1 MPDLDPKEYTVGS
14 SSMVMGCDSYTKS
27 DEIQDNEVVMAMNC
41 VCRGGIYQTRP
52 GTKSLYCLPKG
63 NLQGFTLFTPDN
75 GVAQQVAAV
84 DGVIYVSPAPFTAWR
99 RLKNVQF
106 SPASKYIAWT
116 VTLKSVTINNAGEIV
131 TLANPYSILI
141 MQDGVTRA
149 AYWDGGNSGHL
160 NPSSPPDVTDDTV
173 VPGYNQT
180 PVGLWSIWSGNRLWV
195 SRGNQ
200 IFSGDIG
207 DPISFTETLYL
218 NEGRAFYLS
227 GPCTGM
233 IELPADS
240 SGAKGFIAFTEK
252 DGTLFQSNIQDRT
265 TWLATPLFQNT
276 ILPNVGCVAPR
287 SLITQYGLNWW
298 FAPRGFTNLNAAFR
312 QNLSSRIDYQDNEM
326 FASKAYL
333 GPDLSQICAGFY
345 ENYTMVSVPSG
356 DVLNRHTWVLDQAP
370 FEGNANAWPGY
381 WTGWRP
387 VEWGMGLVNGSSRIF
402 FASKDYDGNNR
413 VWEAMQ
419 QEKTDNGCRITS
431 FLQLK
436 EHAAGN
442 LYQKRYD
449 WSKLFLSQIYGE
461 VDLAV
466 YVAST
471 KGGFQLQKNFH
482 IVASEGQI
490 FDNVSYSDQ
499 GPLMVGN
506 RVQTRTIKTTTNQED
521 NDCNRCGVES
531 VEGNMIDYA
540 FSNLLVWSGQMGV
553 KAYQMFF
560 HDEPE
565 RLDGDCEEDEVA
577 PRTLNEAGCS
587 ALEIFVDGQV
597 FKQYTAIAEGAAFTS
612 DGRDIYI
619 RQSSVSVISD
629 ANAKDLAECAVQQ
642 TVNALSGREL
652 EGGVYGTDEA
662 IIGQNTY
669 VVIDGIRVSCPEIT
683 SQPESQSI
691 FAGDGTS
698 FSVGTLAVD
707 AIYRWQ
713 KSTDSGVNWSDISD
727 DATYS
732 GADST
737 TLTVTDA
744 QLAMDGIEYRLIV
757 SHASC
762 RSLVSDSA
770 TLSVAN
776 PCEGVVNWTARTP
789 PSTTWI
795 KVVWADTLN
804 LFVAIKQN
812 SVANSIMTSPDGITW
827 TQRSQPTTGS
837 PFWDDLT
844 WSSHLGL
851 LVAVAES
858 GTSRVMTSTDG
869 INWTLR
875 TAANA
880 SPWKRVQWIPDLNIF
895 VAGANSWAIN
905 QNLMTSPDGINWT
918 LRNTPLFQSRGFAWS
933 SSLGLI
939 VAISDVSPYVL
950 TSPDGITWTTRSIS
964 GTPQFTG
971 ISWSPSLGL
980 FVGTSSV
987 DPLLLR
993 STDGINWTGYNASF
1007 PHGLS
1012 DFMRAIE
1019 WSPQLATFA
1028 MLGKDSNTGKVVFS
1042 SKDGL
1047 AWTERTCPNPTN
1059 GWSSLAWSPALGY
1072 FTAIAGSGTNL
1083 AMTSSPC
1090 P

>member
-99 RLKNVQF
+99 RLKNIQF
-106 SPASKYIAWT
+106 SPTSKYIAWA
-116 VTLKSVTINNAGEIV
+116 VTLKSVTVNNAGEIV
-131 TLANPYSILI
+131 TLATPYSILI

-160 NPSSPPDVTDDTV
+160 NPSSPPDVTDDTA
-173 VPGYNQT
+173 VPGFNQT

-200 IFSGDIG
+200 IYAGDIG
-207 DPISFTETLYL
+207 DPLSFTETLYL

-276 ILPNVGCVAPR
+276 ILPNIGCVAPR

-333 GPDLSQICAGFY
+333 GPDLSSICAGFY

-356 DVLNRHTWVLDQAP
+356 DILNRHTWVLDQAP

-387 VEWGMGLVNGSSRIF
+387 VEWAMGNVNGSARIF
-402 FASKDYDGNNR
+402 FASVDYDGNNR

-449 WSKLFLSQIYGE
+449 FSKFFLSQIYGE
-461 VDLAV
+461 VDLST

-490 FDNVSYSDQ
+490 FDNVEYSQD
-499 GPLMVGN
+499 GPFMVGN
-506 RVQTRTIKTTTNQED
+506 RVQTRTIKTPTNQED

-565 RLDGDCEEDEVA
+565 RLDGDCEVDEVG

-587 ALEIFVDGQV
+587 AMEVFVDGQV
-597 FKQYTAIAEGAAFTS
+597 FNTYLASS
-612 DGRDIYI
+612 DGITHTDDDRAVYI
-619 RQSSVSVISD
+619 QQTSVSVISTE
-629 ANAKDLAECAVQQ
+629 NAQALADCAVQQ
-642 TVNALSGREL
+642 TINALVGRDL
-652 EGGVYGTDEA
+652 VPGKYSYNQGV
-662 IIGQNTY
+662 
-669 VVIDGIRVSCPEIT
+669 DG
-683 SQPESQSI
+683 
-691 FAGDGTS
+691 
-698 FSVGTLAVD
+698 
-707 AIYRWQ
+707 
-713 KSTDSGVNWSDISD
+713 
-727 DATYS
+727 
-732 GADST
+732 
-737 TLTVTDA
+737 
-744 QLAMDGIEYRLIV
+744 
-757 SHASC
+757 
-762 RSLVSDSA
+762 
-770 TLSVAN
+770 
-776 PCEGVVNWTARTP
+776 
-789 PSTTWI
+789 
-795 KVVWADTLN
+795 
-804 LFVAIKQN
+804 
-812 SVANSIMTSPDGITW
+812 
-827 TQRSQPTTGS
+827 
-837 PFWDDLT
+837 
-844 WSSHLGL
+844 
-851 LVAVAES
+851 
-858 GTSRVMTSTDG
+858 
-869 INWTLR
+869 
-875 TAANA
+875 ANA
-880 SPWKRVQWIPDLNIF
+880 YLV
-895 VAGANSWAIN
+895 V
-905 QNLMTSPDGINWT
+905 
-918 LRNTPLFQSRGFAWS
+918 
-933 SSLGLI
+933 
-939 VAISDVSPYVL
+939 
-950 TSPDGITWTTRSIS
+950 
-964 GTPQFTG
+964 
-971 ISWSPSLGL
+971 
-980 FVGTSSV
+980 V
-987 DPLLLR
+987 D
-993 STDGINWTGYNASF
+993 
-1007 PHGLS
+1007 
-1012 DFMRAIE
+1012 
-1019 WSPQLATFA
+1019 
-1028 MLGKDSNTGKVVFS
+1028 
-1042 SKDGL
+1042 
-1047 AWTERTCPNPTN
+1047 
-1059 GWSSLAWSPALGY
+1059 
-1072 FTAIAGSGTNL
+1072 
-1083 AMTSSPC
+1083 
-1090 P
+1090 